1 MDAEKPRSEN
11 REDAR
16 KRAEA
21 LTTPPPES
29 KKAES
34 PAEEGTGR
42 ALTERQRIEARKRR
56 QARRRRPFKGNPLQR
71 GLKATGFEIRR
82 TASFLG
88 NAVLAALASLG
99 PVFSK
104 FGMAVVWL
112 TEAAGKGLG
121 VLRRLWIRLLVAI
134 GGAIRAADR
143 VVTPQRA
150 LLVVSAA
157 AAILLAVSQFK
168 GLGAIEIGQ
177 PGYAGIED
185 LARAP
190 TIDHTTPAGVH
201 TKIMVPVAI
210 AALLAVVVIAL
221 GSLRAQA
228 RRFSRWR
235 RLASMVLVTVGLLS
249 LVVTLLIDLPRAMD
263 TTDAELAYADVSAVL
278 LSGFWLELASG
289 AALAISGLA
298 LLFEPSAD
306 RVRRREREP
315 RGQDRN
321 ASRVPKEAR
330 VTGSRA

>member
-1 MDAEKPRSEN
+1 MDPEKPRSED

-16 KRAEA
+16 KRADA
-21 LTTPPPES
+21 LTTPPPTGEKS
-29 KKAES
+29 NG
-34 PAEEGTGR
+34 PAEKGPGP

-112 TEAAGKGLG
+112 TDAAGRGLG
-121 VLRRLWIRLLVAI
+121 VLRRLWIRLLVAL
-134 GGAIRAADR
+134 GGAVRAADR
-143 VVTPQRA
+143 VLTPHRA
-150 LLVVSAA
+150 LLVVAAA
-157 AAILLAVSQFK
+157 AAILLVIAQFK

-201 TKIMVPVAI
+201 TRIMVPVAVT
-210 AALLAVVVIAL
+210 ALLAVIVIAL
-221 GSLRAQA
+221 GSLRSQA

-235 RLASMVLVTVGLLS
+235 RLASMVLITVGLLS

-263 TTDAELAYADVSAVL
+263 TTDAELAYAEVSAVL

-289 AALAISGLA
+289 AALAITGFA
-298 LLFEPSAD
+298 LLFEPSTN
-306 RVRRREREP
+306 RVRRRQREP
-315 RGQDRN
+315 GERGRN
-321 ASRVPKEAR
+321 TSRVRNEAR